1 MPLGCE
7 NNDKCRCDLSLSQES
22 ADTAITVGKDSEIEM
37 SVRIVNSGSEPAYN
51 AKLLVIADQIITVR
65 IGSRKCLDSSKS
77 FESQVAYLMEKC
89 QKYLSLN
96 LHDYTNFPNAQ
107 LTRSIFL

>member
-22 ADTAITVGKDSEIEM
+22 GDTAITVGKDNEIEM
-37 SVRIVNSGSEPAYN
+37 SVRIANSGSEPAYN
-51 AKLLVIADQIITVR
+51 AKLLVIADRMITVM

-89 QKYLSLN
+89 LKYLSFN
-96 LHDYTNFPNAQ
+96 
-107 LTRSIFL
+107 